1 MEKWKH
7 TLTLSCLY
15 LAGSCILQISKHCC
29 QLMILLKKTLR
40 KTNWEFKI
48 ELFVVWVKYDCP
60 CNLSISP
67 GCKLQIR
74 CTFVHLCMHLHKWD
88 FSWLIIFIFIFLL
101 KFWSFRGSQEG
112 SKAKAQYQ
120 LHSQRPIEFKSEVIQ
135 SFRLQLRVLIKFP
148 IRWNCWSSL
157 FNHWRLSSVSF
168 QPVGRLNF
176 FKSFVDEKLL

>member
-1 MEKWKH
+1 M
-7 TLTLSCLY
+7 
-15 LAGSCILQISKHCC
+15 
-29 QLMILLKKTLR
+29 
-40 KTNWEFKI
+40 
-48 ELFVVWVKYDCP
+48 WVKYDCP

-120 LHSQRPIEFKSEVIQ
+120 LHSQRPIEFKSEVSQ
-135 SFRLQLRVLIKFP
+135 SLCQEHFQSLRFYYMIIKQAATWSVDQFSYTMELLKFIVQPLTSVLSKFSASWKIKFFQ
-148 IRWNCWSSL
+148 IFCWWKTFIGLRTFISPMEGRNGETL
-157 FNHWRLSSVSF
+157 LS
-168 QPVGRLNF
+168 
-176 FKSFVDEKLL
+176 KSPYKNW